1 MSFPTFKTVRTLPSG
16 AVETVIKGPGYSLY
30 HLATPY
36 REGESP
42 LYEFAKSG
50 GPPPLEG
57 KD

>member
-50 GPPPLEG
+50 GPIIEG
-57 KD
+57 TK